1 MPIAVDE
8 DVWDDV
14 LAYIEEGTLVP
25 VLGPDLLLVEHE
37 GRQAPLSRLIAESL
51 AKRYRLDVP
60 FSPSAELDQVARAY
74 LKRNPRGSVSDLY
87 RPIRDFLKSLP
98 PQAPP
103 PFLHLAEIRQLNLF
117 VCTTFD
123 GLMVQA
129 LDAVRH
135 AGVDNIIYLHFSPK
149 LPADEQ
155 ERLSRRPPSSKP
167 TVFALFGR
175 ASASQDYAIHD
186 EDVLEFIHAL
196 FSFSALSPEWWLAEE
211 LRNKNLL
218 LLGCH
223 FSDWVNR
230 FIIRMTSAT
239 RLSLSADRKVFIVG
253 EGITPD
259 SPLAEFLDLFCRG
272 TRVCDGS
279 AVEFV
284 AELHDRWLARNPQA
298 DKPAAPTGDE
308 ASGSEPRGSIFLS
321 YVREDIRAARA
332 LREAIE
338 SLGGDVWLDE
348 RRLEPGDRW
357 EEEILRNIR
366 GRIRLFV
373 PLISRQTEQREEGYV
388 FKEWREAVDRSRG
401 IMRRRFIV
409 PVVIDADYA
418 GNPTRYERIPQ
429 EFSTFNFGHAPDGTP
444 NEALLAMLQSEI
456 REMRKDRQP

>member
-1 MPIAVDE
+1 MPITVDE
-8 DVWDDV
+8 DIWDDV

-37 GRQAPLSRLIAESL
+37 ERQVPLYRLVAEQL
-51 AKRYRLDVP
+51 AKRYRLDV
-60 FSPSAELDQVARAY
+60 SLSSDAELDQVVRAY
-74 LKRNPRGSVSDLY
+74 LKRDPRASVSDLY
-87 RPIRDFLKSLP
+87 RPIRDCLKGLSAK
-98 PQAPP
+98 APAP
-103 PFLHLAEIRQLNLF
+103 LAHLAQIRQLNLF
-117 VCTTFD
+117 ASTTFD

-129 LDAVRH
+129 LDEVRH
-135 AGVDNIIYLHFSPK
+135 AGVADTAYLHFSPK

-155 ERLSRRPPSSKP
+155 ERISQRPPRSKP

-175 ASASQDYAIHD
+175 TSASQDYAIHD
-186 EDVLEFIHAL
+186 EDVLEFLHAL
-196 FSFSALSPEWWLAEE
+196 FSFSALSPEWWLATE
-211 LRNKNLL
+211 LRSKNLL
-218 LLGCH
+218 LLGCR

-230 FIIRMTSAT
+230 FIMRMASAT
-239 RLSLSADRKVFIVG
+239 RLSLRADRKVFIVG

-272 TRVCDGS
+272 TRVCNGT

-284 AELHDRWLARNPQA
+284 AELRDRWLARHPQT
-298 DKPAAPTGDE
+298 DKQVAHAEDE
-308 ASGSEPRGSIFLS
+308 AGGDEPRGSIFIS
-321 YVREDIRAARA
+321 YVREDVRAARA
-332 LREAIE
+332 LRDAIE

-373 PLISRQTEQREEGYV
+373 PLISQQTERREEGYV
-388 FKEWREAVDRSRG
+388 FKEWREAVDRARG
-401 IMRRRFIV
+401 IMHRRFIV

-418 GNPTRYERIPQ
+418 GNPTRYERIPPAFS
-429 EFSTFNFGHAPDGTP
+429 EFHFGRAPDGAP
-444 NEALLAMLQSEI
+444 NVALLDMLKSEI